1 MPHINVFIPMEL
13 DKDEEQKF
21 VSKLG
26 ELITLIPGKVEE
38 GLMVSFNSG
47 KPLYHGGISRKKAV
61 YMEVKIFKDCSVES
75 KKQFVIET
83 MKMLATDLNV
93 PKEHVYINFF
103 EVFNWAAHGL
113 LLDL

>member
-13 DKDEEQKF
+13 
-21 VSKLG
+21 S
-26 ELITLIPGKVEE
+26 KVEE
-38 GLMVSFNSG
+38 GLMVSFNSW
-47 KPLYHGGISRKKAV
+47 KPLYHGGISREKAV

-113 LLDL
+113 LLDLQYLLNIPRKSMLWMV